1 MRDEMARQYR
11 VQMLQQ
17 RLNDLYREHD
27 RNPDDYRVDLEIL
40 ALKLELRR
48 IDNLW

>member
-1 MRDEMARQYR
+1 MKDEMSRQYR

-27 RNPDDYRVDLEIL
+27 RNPDDYIVILEIQ
-40 ALKLELRR
+40 ALKAELRR
-48 IDNLW
+48 LDSLW

>member
-17 RLNDLYREHD
+17 RLNELYREHD
-27 RNPDDYRVDLEIL
+27 RNPDDYMVSLEIC
-40 ALKLELRR
+40 ALKAELRR
-48 IDNLW
+48 LDNLW

>member
-27 RNPDDYRVDLEIL
+27 RTPDDYKVNLEIRD
-40 ALKLELRR
+40 LKAELRR
-48 IDNLW
+48 LDNLW